1 MGSWFNLIFLI
12 DWYLVI
18 VIFESINKCV
28 DRKLISYFVDECV
41 ILKKKLL
48 SVNKILREKLVDMSI
63 LYEDNGVY
71 FRVSNYI
78 VVS

>member
-1 MGSWFNLIFLI
+1 MKVLINVLI
-12 DWYLVI
+12 
-18 VIFESINKCV
+18 EN
-28 DRKLISYFVDECV
+28 RKLISYFVDECV

-71 FRVSNYI
+71 FRVSYYI
-78 VVS
+78 VIS

>member
-1 MGSWFNLIFLI
+1 MKVLINVLI
-12 DWYLVI
+12 
-18 VIFESINKCV
+18 EN
-28 DRKLISYFVDECV
+28 RKLISYFVDECV

-48 SVNKILREKLVDMSI
+48 SVNKILWEKLVDMSI

-71 FRVSNYI
+71 FRVSYYI

>member
-1 MGSWFNLIFLI
+1 MKVLINVLI
-12 DWYLVI
+12 
-18 VIFESINKCV
+18 EN
-28 DRKLISYFVDECV
+28 RKLISYFVDECV

-71 FRVSNYI
+71 FRVSYYI

>member
-1 MGSWFNLIFLI
+1 MCNI
-12 DWYLVI
+12 
-18 VIFESINKCV
+18 E
-28 DRKLISYFVDECV
+28 
-41 ILKKKLL
+41 KKLL

-71 FRVSNYI
+71 FRVSYYI

>member
-1 MGSWFNLIFLI
+1 MKVLINVLI
-12 DWYLVI
+12 
-18 VIFESINKCV
+18 EN
-28 DRKLISYFVDECV
+28 RKLISYFVDECV

-48 SVNKILREKLVDMSI
+48 CVNKILWEKLVDMSI

-71 FRVSNYI
+71 FRVSYYI

>member
-1 MGSWFNLIFLI
+1 MKVLINVLI
-12 DWYLVI
+12 
-18 VIFESINKCV
+18 EN
-28 DRKLISYFVDECV
+28 RKLISYFVDECV

>member
-1 MGSWFNLIFLI
+1 MKVLINVLI
-12 DWYLVI
+12 
-18 VIFESINKCV
+18 EN
-28 DRKLISYFVDECV
+28 RKLINYFVDECV

-48 SVNKILREKLVDMSI
+48 SVNKILWEKLVDMSI

>member
-1 MGSWFNLIFLI
+1 MKVLINLLI
-12 DWYLVI
+12 
-18 VIFESINKCV
+18 EN
-28 DRKLISYFVDECV
+28 RKLISYFVDECV

-71 FRVSNYI
+71 FRVSYYI